1 MIDEVWSAAT
11 AIAYQ
16 RAERA
21 LSAAKDGGVS
31 QVDDPEATSTVLV
44 AALAYLPIAQ
54 MLVGRTPGDVDADR
68 FREAWLRLAE
78 GVFSGAP
85 PT

>member
-1 MIDEVWSAAT
+1 MVRGDRHSPTSEWG
-11 AIAYQ
+11 
-16 RAERA
+16 EH
-21 LSAAKDGGVS
+21 LSAAKKAGTA
-31 QVDDPEATSTVLV
+31 QAADPEATATVLV

-54 MLVGRTPGDVDADR
+54 LLVGRTPGDIDAER

-78 GVFSGAP
+78 GVFTGVP